1 MKKVLSFVLC
11 LSMVLSLCAA
21 FGLAVNAEGASVSAT
36 VVNGSVKILTDKL
49 ALLCDGND
57 AASATAFGDAGLVAF
72 ENTGFT
78 HTDGVDAAVEATVE
92 FVLDLGEVK
101 PIGGAYMTFFK
112 DSASMIALPE
122 IVFEGSADGDCWL
135 NLNAGGV
142 VAAKADA
149 AEGATATLKAD
160 FTTRAV
166 YNVRY
171 VKATATFKNG
181 WIFAGEIGTIA
192 GKSGVEAVE
201 ITEAYA
207 YTEGKVPSPGI
218 GVFTEGTFDLSAN
231 DGETGL
237 IFKNSQITV
246 AKKNASGNYVISRND
261 VNPWPDGHS
270 GTVTLGEGEILVAIA
285 TGGALTGEA
294 EKDPFSAAK
303 WTARGLSIGDVI
315 VLDEENGT
323 IVFAPAEHFA
333 SDEPSA
339 PEVETKIEL
348 VSAGKSYTTSQLFRQ
363 NESWQWGDDAPIAYP
378 DEDGKTLTDGVFAP
392 ADAHQ
397 LYDTTGAAWMGF
409 HSMCPDYEEIGYGWM
424 TIDLGA
430 SYDLTEVVLY
440 TSSSVVSGATVAK
453 ITALVS
459 NDGENWTEFGVAE
472 PVDDANVTVIKNS
485 IEGSANGRYVQYRI
499 VATGYWM
506 GVCEAEVYAAI
517 KTVGGEPV
525 VKTPA
530 NLETDIG
537 IMYIGEPGGYEGV
550 TTLIVK
556 PGTYNFIWDKAAL
569 LEPVSGNTYK
579 VIALAPGGG
588 VSSDLTVAEGQIIV
602 GANSGN
608 DWPTL
613 TQGEGWWTGG
623 ANGHGVPYDECPN
636 FCSTHVVA
644 WFNIVGAMQVG
655 DYYDLVGIDMNAPAV
670 DANYPVDFATDPS
683 YGYTNADYVTY
694 TYLTPNTDIDVSMM
708 GAAPENSGFTA
719 TLTGPETWEAGKDIT
734 VDVTIEVTGDSVELS
749 QIMFNLYY
757 TDLELVL
764 PEDIAAVITT
774 APDSWKTEDSL
785 FGVSEV
791 DGYTC
796 LTGAPATVN
805 EADVLKKGDKIV
817 ITLTFKVLDTANVLN
832 LQLSHNGL
840 NGYGYEDPLEAVA
853 AGTGSN
859 LVIAKK
865 AAAPETGDA
874 GIYVI
879 AALALVALLGT
890 AVVIKKRA

>member
-21 FGLAVNAEGASVSAT
+21 FGLAVSAESASVTAT
-36 VVNGSVKILTDKL
+36 VTNGSVKILTDKL

-78 HTDGVDAAVEATVE
+78 HTDGADAAVEATVE
-92 FVLDLGEVK
+92 FVLDLGEAK

-112 DSASMIALPE
+112 DTASMIALPE
-122 IVFEGSADGDCWL
+122 LVFEGSVDGECWYD
-135 NLNAGGV
+135 LNAGGV
-142 VAAKADA
+142 VKPAADA

-166 YNVRY
+166 FNVRY

-192 GKSGVEAVE
+192 GKDGVAAVE
-201 ITEAYA
+201 LAGPYA
-207 YTEGKVPSPGI
+207 CEIGKVPSPGI
-218 GVFTEGTFDLSAN
+218 GVFTEGTFDLSSN
-231 DGETGL
+231 DSESGL
-237 IFKNSQITV
+237 IFKNSQITI
-246 AKKNASGNYVISRND
+246 AKKDASGNYVMSRND
-261 VNPWPDGHS
+261 VNPWPDGQS
-270 GTVTLGEGEILVAIA
+270 GTVTLAEDEILIAIA
-285 TGGALTGEA
+285 TGGTVTGEA
-294 EKDPFSAAK
+294 DKDPFSSAK
-303 WTARGLSIGDVI
+303 WAVRGLFVGDVV
-315 VLDEENGT
+315 VLDEENST
-323 IVFAPAEHFA
+323 VSFYAAEHFA
-333 SDEPSA
+333 SSDDNY
-339 PEVETKIEL
+339 TKGANVAL
-348 VSAGKSYTTSQLFRQ
+348 NKTYVTSDLFRMS
-363 NESWQWGDDAPIAYP
+363 NVTWGWDETFDVTYP
-378 DEDGKTLTDGVFAP
+378 DENGKSFTDGTFDPGDNSYTNAVW
-392 ADAHQ
+392 
-397 LYDTTGAAWMGF
+397 GGF
-409 HSMCPDYEEIGYGWM
+409 SQDPIYKEVGYH
-424 TIDLGA
+424 TITVDLGKKTNICETVIYVA
-430 SYDLTEVVLY
+430 
-440 TSSSVVSGATVAK
+440 SGALANG
-453 ITALVS
+453 IGASNSSFEFLVS
-459 NDGENWTEFGVAE
+459 DDNTNWTSLGVVE
-472 PVDDANVTVIKNS
+472 PTDTDAANYVAVS
-485 IEGSANGRYVQYRI
+485 VEGFASGRYVQVRMTRGGWLF
-499 VATGYWM
+499 VSE
-506 GVCEAEVYAAI
+506 VEVYEA
-517 KTVGGEPV
+517 VGGNVPV
-525 VKTPA
+525 IKTPA

-550 TTLIVK
+550 TTVIVK

-569 LEPVSGNTYK
+569 LEHVSGDTYK

-655 DYYDLVGIDMNAPAV
+655 SFYDLVGIDLNAPTV

-683 YGYTNADYVTY
+683 YGYTKEDYVTY

-708 GAAPENSGFTA
+708 GTAPENSGFTA

-734 VDVTIEVTGDSVELS
+734 VDITIEVTADDVELS

-774 APDSWKTEDSL
+774 APDSWKGEDSL
-785 FGVSEV
+785 FTVSDV
-791 DGYTC
+791 DGYKC
-796 LTGAPATVN
+796 LAGAPATVN

-817 ITLTFKVLDTANVLN
+817 VTLTFKVLDTAKVLN
-832 LQLSHNGL
+832 LQLSNNGL

-859 LVIAKK
+859 LVITEYVPATT
-865 AAAPETGDA
+865 PGTGDI

-879 AALALVALLGT
+879 AGLALVALLGT